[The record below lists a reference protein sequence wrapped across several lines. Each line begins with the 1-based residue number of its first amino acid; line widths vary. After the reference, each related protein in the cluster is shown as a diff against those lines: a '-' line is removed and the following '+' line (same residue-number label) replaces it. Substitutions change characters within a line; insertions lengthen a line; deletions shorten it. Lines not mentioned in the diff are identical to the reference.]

1 MMTSS
6 GVTSF
11 VLLVLSS
18 ATQPLITVSKG
29 KDVGTAKNNPLYFK
43 FTEYNGIN
51 QYMLT
56 SYIQAAKNYRA
67 IFNGL

>member
-1 MMTSS
+1 
-6 GVTSF
+6 
-11 VLLVLSS
+11 
-18 ATQPLITVSKG
+18 LITVSKS

-56 SYIQAAKNYRA
+56 SYIQAAKKLQGY
-67 IFNGL
+67 I